1 VKLSAAAIACCI
13 GLAGCGSRSGSGID
27 PGLASEIDR
36 IKAIDNHAH
45 PARDANDHDFD
56 ALPVEMMQPAPS
68 PARLDP
74 KNPIYKISG
83 KANTPAGVL
92 DEAGIE
98 IMLANRTVMGPGF
111 DPARFKWVP
120 YADALMYPLPN
131 DGLAKRD
138 PDRRTF
144 FAAEEKLLQR
154 YLSEAELSDKPKT
167 LDDYLAFVTKVLDQ
181 QRRQGA
187 VAEKF
192 EMAYLRTLSV
202 GNPQKTEAASVYT
215 STSTPSE
222 GDYKLLQDYI
232 FRYIASEC
240 GRLGMAVHIHTCAGA
255 GGYFDIA
262 GGNPMLLEP
271 LFDDPAL
278 RKTQFVMVHGGW
290 PWTREAQALLVKA
303 NAWADFSL
311 LGLLLPPRALSQVLR
326 GWLEYMPDKVLFGTD
341 SGPFDPTVAFEQTA
355 VAASRS
361 AREALGMALTAMMND
376 GEITRDRAQE
386 LARMSLR
393 DNARRLYG
401 WK

>member
-1 VKLSAAAIACCI
+1 
-13 GLAGCGSRSGSGID
+13 
-27 PGLASEIDR
+27 
-36 IKAIDNHAH
+36 
-45 PARDANDHDFD
+45 
-56 ALPVEMMQPAPS
+56 
-68 PARLDP
+68 
-74 KNPIYKISG
+74 
-83 KANTPAGVL
+83 
-92 DEAGIE
+92 
-98 IMLANRTVMGPGF
+98 
-111 DPARFKWVP
+111 
-120 YADALMYPLPN
+120 
-131 DGLAKRD
+131 
-138 PDRRTF
+138 
-144 FAAEEKLLQR
+144 
-154 YLSEAELSDKPKT
+154 
-167 LDDYLAFVTKVLDQ
+167 
-181 QRRQGA
+181 
-187 VAEKF
+187 
-192 EMAYLRTLSV
+192 MAYLRTLSV

-215 STSTPSE
+215 SRSTPSE